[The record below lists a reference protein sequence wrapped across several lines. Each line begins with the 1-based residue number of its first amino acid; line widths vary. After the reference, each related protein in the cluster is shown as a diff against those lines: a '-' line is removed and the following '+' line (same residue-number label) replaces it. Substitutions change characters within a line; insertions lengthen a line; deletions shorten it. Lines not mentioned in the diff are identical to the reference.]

1 MLSSIFKSKM
11 GQKLVRQTKKTQSL
25 ADLIREHRINFSQ
38 RYIANLERNRKM
50 ESLENVSNA
59 LIYCWFILLKR
70 KKNKLKGFFCQN
82 WYTYG

>member
-38 RYIANLERNRKM
+38 RYITNLERNRKM

-59 LIYCWFILLKR
+59 LIYC
-70 KKNKLKGFFCQN
+70 
-82 WYTYG
+82 

>member
-11 GQKLVRQTKKTQSL
+11 GQKLVRQTKKTKSL

-59 LIYCWFILLKR
+59 LIYC
-70 KKNKLKGFFCQN
+70 
-82 WYTYG
+82 